1 MLCAKSAFSLDKPYL
16 DKSSLWNK
24 KTVLKCHVLLQLNGE
39 SSNMYDVY
47 FVLEMEPENIL
58 PIKLK

>member
-1 MLCAKSAFSLDKPYL
+1 ML
-16 DKSSLWNK
+16 
-24 KTVLKCHVLLQLNGE
+24 LNGE